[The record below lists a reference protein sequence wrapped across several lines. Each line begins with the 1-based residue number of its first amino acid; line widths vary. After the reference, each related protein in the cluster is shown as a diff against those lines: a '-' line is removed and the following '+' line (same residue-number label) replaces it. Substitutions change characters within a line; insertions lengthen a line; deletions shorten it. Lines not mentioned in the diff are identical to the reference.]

1 VKSTPPNILM
11 IMADQLA
18 PQYLGAYGHPVVKS
32 PRIDALAERGVVF
45 DAAYTNCPICAP
57 SRAGMCTGRY
67 VGAIGAY
74 DNGADFPS
82 SVPTFMHHLGRA
94 GYEVVLSGKA
104 HFIGPD
110 QQHGFQRRLT
120 PEIYPSS
127 FTWTPD
133 WSRGA
138 YHNPG
143 TAVDQLRD
151 AGLCKWNM
159 QMDYDEEVRFRA
171 LEALRDFA
179 RRQDASRPFFLCA
192 SFTHPH
198 EPYITTRRWWD
209 LYRDDDIAPPAAPA
223 VPLDQMHPY
232 NRWLQ
237 IHHMIDVYP
246 PREDDVQ
253 RARHAYYGMISY
265 LDSLVGDLI
274 DELERLGLADNTV
287 VLLTADHGEML
298 GEHGMWFKRT
308 YFEPSVRVPLIF
320 AGTDRVAAGERL
332 RETVSLVDLM
342 PTLLEIAGLDDREEI
357 EAGLDGDSLCGLL
370 RGDEPPWKDYAVA
383 EYYSEGVLH
392 PMRMAV
398 SGGLKYVHVHQ
409 EADQL
414 FDLDR
419 DPNELTNCIDQPA
432 YADRLA
438 QLSQLVHTGWDAEA
452 TERQVLESQRRRR
465 LILEAHAAGPSQL
478 WDAQPDFAAH
488 EQYVRKDDAQA
499 TSARLRYPRAGD
511 RP

>member
-1 VKSTPPNILM
+1 MKPTPPNVLM

-32 PRIDALAERGVVF
+32 PRIDALAQRGVLF
-45 DAAYTNCPICAP
+45 ESAYSNCPICAP
-57 SRAGMCTGRY
+57 SRASMCTGCY
-67 VGAIGAY
+67 VGRIGAF

-82 SVPTFMHHLGRA
+82 CVPTFMHHLRRA
-94 GYEVVLSGKA
+94 GYEVALSGKA

-110 QQHGFQRRLT
+110 QWHGFQRRLT
-120 PEIYPSS
+120 PEIYPAG
-127 FTWTPD
+127 FNWTPD
-133 WSRGA
+133 WSLGA

-151 AGLCKWNM
+151 AGLCDWSM
-159 QMDYDEEVRFRA
+159 QLDYDEEVRFRA

-179 RRQDASRPFFLCA
+179 RRRDHGPPFFLCA

-198 EPYITTRRWWD
+198 EPFIITRRWWD
-209 LYRDDDIAPPAAPA
+209 LYGDDQIAPPAAPP
-223 VPLDQMHPY
+223 VPLDEMHPY

-237 IHHMIDVYP
+237 VHHMVDVYP

-265 LDSLVGDLI
+265 FDSLVGDLV
-274 DELERLGLADNTV
+274 DELERLGLAQDTV
-287 VLLTADHGEML
+287 VVLTADHGEML

-320 AGTDRVAAGERL
+320 AGADRVASGR
-332 RETVSLVDLM
+332 RVQETVSLVDLM

-357 EAGLDGDSLCGLL
+357 EPDLDGDSLCGFLS
-370 RGDEPPWKDYAVA
+370 GESWPWKDHALA
-383 EYYSEGVLH
+383 EYYSEGVLR

-398 SGGLKYVHVHQ
+398 SGRLKYVHVHG

-414 FDLDR
+414 FDLAH
-419 DPNELTNCIDQPA
+419 DPHELANVLDQPA

-438 QLSQLVHTGWDAEA
+438 RLRRLVHADWDAES
-452 TERQVLESQRRRR
+452 TTRQVLESQRRRR
-465 LILEAHAAGPSQL
+465 QILEALSTGPPQA
-478 WDAQPDFAAH
+478 WDARPDFPAH
-488 EQYVRKDDAQA
+488 EQYVRKEDAQA
-499 TSARLRYPRAGD
+499 TSARLRYPRPGGGS
-511 RP
+511 